1 MLLQLESRGAL
12 SNRADVD
19 SYLILPNFSET
30 SLPGMPTE
38 ASPLKPVS
46 KHTWIKAAVL
56 LLFFLTALLFIRS
69 PAFRQWLDPGVIE
82 PVVKSFGLWGP
93 AIFIL
98 FYATALCL
106 LVPSSILSMLGAA
119 LFGVNLGFFCVW
131 IGAILGASAAFLI
144 ARTLGR
150 DFAAAMIG
158 NRLKRFDQAFET
170 NGFVTVLYIRLL
182 NMPFTYVNFGIGLTG
197 VRFGPYVI
205 ATALGMIISLFTFV
219 FLGGA
224 LKDAWITGK
233 WHALFSIQSFAVAGL
248 YAFSF
253 FIPKL
258 LKKLRL
264 I

>member
-1 MLLQLESRGAL
+1 
-12 SNRADVD
+12 
-19 SYLILPNFSET
+19 
-30 SLPGMPTE
+30 MPTDLTP
-38 ASPLKPVS
+38 AKPLS
-46 KHTWIKAAVL
+46 KHPWIKATGL

-69 PAFRQWLDPGVIE
+69 PAFRRWLDPTTIE
-82 PVVKSFGLWGP
+82 PVVRSFGLWGP

-131 IGAILGASAAFLI
+131 IGAIIGASAAFLI

-158 NRLKRFDQAFET
+158 SRLKRFDHAFET

-197 VRFGPYVI
+197 VRFGPYLT

-224 LKDAWITGK
+224 LKEAWITGQ
-233 WHALFSIQSFAVAGL
+233 WHPLVSTKAFAVAGL

-253 FIPKL
+253 FIPKV
-258 LKKLRL
+258 LKKLHL